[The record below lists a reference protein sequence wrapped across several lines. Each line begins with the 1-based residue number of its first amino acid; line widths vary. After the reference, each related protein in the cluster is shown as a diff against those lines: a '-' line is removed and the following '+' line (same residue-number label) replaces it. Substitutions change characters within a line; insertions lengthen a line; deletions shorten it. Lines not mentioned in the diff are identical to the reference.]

1 MFTVTGGVAMDVRWI
16 NIDFEDLY
24 REEYPNLLAV
34 ATALTG
40 SRLDG
45 EDVVQDTMVRAFVHW
60 PRVRL
65 LERPGGWCHHVL
77 TNLCRS
83 RWRRRTVERRWVARQ
98 QHRVPWFETDPADVV
113 AFWSVVRTLPQRP
126 RTVVALYYAADRP
139 TAEIATI
146 LGVPEGTVRSDL
158 LRAREVLSREL
169 GF

>member
-1 MFTVTGGVAMDVRWI
+1 
-16 NIDFEDLY
+16 
-24 REEYPNLLAV
+24 
-34 ATALTG
+34 
-40 SRLDG
+40 
-45 EDVVQDTMVRAFVHW
+45 
-60 PRVRL
+60 
-65 LERPGGWCHHVL
+65 
-77 TNLCRS
+77 
-83 RWRRRTVERRWVARQ
+83 
-98 QHRVPWFETDPADVV
+98 VPWFETDPADVV